1 MILAKKTGNCGI
13 AVRSEDH
20 PMQSVLT
27 PEKRLRVPGA
37 EAVSPDFSLGAWKG
51 RDLQAAEKT
60 YNAVILSPFAV
71 ILSAA
76 KNLALS
82 FFKAMRDSSSP
93 PLLCRNST
101 RKSLEFSR
109 RSADLFFRSAAR
121 PRWTRESRGP
131 KKQVRATLPRPEFL
145 PILGSRKAVNA
156 QNDSPFGFFRSL
168 FSPALPAAPSERGKR
183 CGLERT

>member
-1 MILAKKTGNCGI
+1 
-13 AVRSEDH
+13 
-20 PMQSVLT
+20 MQSVLT

-37 EAVSPDFSLGAWKG
+37 EAVSPDFSLGA
-51 RDLQAAEKT
+51 
-60 YNAVILSPFAV
+60 V

-76 KNLALS
+76 KDLALS
-82 FFKAMRDSSSP
+82 IFKAMRDSSSP
-93 PLLCRNST
+93 LLLCRNST

-121 PRWTRESRGP
+121 PRWTRKSRGP

-156 QNDSPFGFFRSL
+156 QNDSAGEFFRSL
-168 FSPALPAAPSERGKR
+168 FSPALPAFSSIDRGLHSGPYCMAFPLGVLKDGH
-183 CGLERT
+183 CGWGATLSAM